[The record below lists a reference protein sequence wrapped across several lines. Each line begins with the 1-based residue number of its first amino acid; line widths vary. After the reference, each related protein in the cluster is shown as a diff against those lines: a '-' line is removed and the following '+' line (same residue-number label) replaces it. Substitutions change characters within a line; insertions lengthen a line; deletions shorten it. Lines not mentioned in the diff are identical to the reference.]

1 MYNLQCPV
9 MLDLDPPELIF
20 SNMLTHIRVR
30 VITTHMDVFV
40 RIGLGLGLELGLGLR
55 GTYFMGVQNSCD
67 RLISK

>member
-40 RIGLGLGLELGLGLR
+40 RIGL
-55 GTYFMGVQNSCD
+55 D
-67 RLISK
+67 